1 MNAMATSEQLRA
13 GQVFI
18 DDELLFWRVRA
29 VAASADPGQVLVRV
43 ESGPSVSQLNHLRVL
58 VRPEFDELVRER
70 DLVEIELN

>member
-1 MNAMATSEQLRA
+1 MNAMATSERLRA

-29 VAASADPGQVLVRV
+29 VAESLDPEEVLVRI

-58 VRPEFDELVRER
+58 VRTEFDELVREK
-70 DLVEIELN
+70 DLLEIELN